1 MGRTTAKK
9 TKARRTIPLSADRLR
24 AGWPGPAGTCIRRA
38 RAQDTEAADTLLQTA
53 VGQRL
58 VPELRSAIEDG
69 TEGTAVLD
77 GLDGTRK
84 TFRKSFAHYTAGHTA
99 AESMSS
105 TSLTL
110 VATDTQDQPV
120 GVLSVTAPANVIG
133 KAMDAGYPGDRA
145 LALSVFIAKIHG
157 LAVAEEARGQGIGAA
172 LLKRAWQVYHQL
184 DYFLLYGSYETH
196 RDLGA
201 FYTRCGYTVL
211 APGEAVSLDR
221 IALPFSVGVE
231 DSECIFTRWRP
242 LH

>member
-9 TKARRTIPLSADRLR
+9 TKARRTVPLSADRIR
-24 AGWPGPAGTCIRRA
+24 AGWPGPAGTLIRRA
-38 RAQDTEAADTLLQTA
+38 RAQDTEAADTMLQA
-53 VGQRL
+53 AGVRL
-58 VPELRSAIEDG
+58 IPALRSAIEDG
-69 TEGTAVLD
+69 TEGAALLD

-84 TFRKSFAHYTAGHTA
+84 TFQKSFAHHTAGHTG
-99 AESMSS
+99 AESMSG

-110 VATDTQDQPV
+110 VAADPQNQPV
-120 GVLSVTAPANVIG
+120 GVLSITAPATVIG
-133 KAMDAGYPGDRA
+133 NAMDAGYPRDKA

-157 LAVAEEARGQGIGAA
+157 LAVAEEARGQGIAGV
-172 LLKRAWQVYHQL
+172 LMKRAWQVYHQL

-201 FYTRCGYTVL
+201 FYTQCGYTVL

-231 DSECIFTRWRP
+231 DTECLFTRWRP
-242 LH
+242 RR